1 MKKFA
6 LVLATTIGLTLTSMA
21 TAHGVRAQH
30 GGVVTTS
37 GNMQFELVKHNGE
50 AVIYVGGSHG
60 EVVSTTGATGV
71 LTVLKNENRTEVVLI
86 PGVPNSM
93 AIKANT
99 KLPDGVLVSATI
111 VFANKNTVTVPFSA
125 K

>member
-6 LVLATTIGLTLTSMA
+6 LVVATTLGLTWASIA

-30 GGVVTTS
+30 GGVVTTA
-37 GNMQFELVKHNGE
+37 GNMQFELVKLNGG
-50 AVIYVGGSHG
+50 AVIYVAGSHS
-60 EVVSTTGATGV
+60 EPVSTTGATGF
-71 LTVLKNENRTEVVLI
+71 LTVVKNEKRTEVALI

-99 KLPDGVLVSATI
+99 KLPDGVLASATI

-125 K
+125 R